1 MLIHVLSVLPDGSVH
16 GTGTPLPAKLDVR
29 TSLDSEQRRASHQ
42 EFQIQ
47 SPYLN
52 ASAAIASGFLL
63 VCSSKMPPVKQRQA
77 LSETRLR
84 AEALLFEGESLF
96 STWLTR
102 MSINEAL
109 MLLRRKR
116 RSREVPISESGT
128 EDEIALPLDIP

>member
-16 GTGTPLPAKLDVR
+16 WTGTPLPAKLDVR

-77 LSETRLR
+77 ISETPAKGGGGLVETCFSSLGWMVAFPGKRPWLGCCLQGF
-84 AEALLFEGESLF
+84 ALIECNLKRD
-96 STWLTR
+96 ST
-102 MSINEAL
+102 
-109 MLLRRKR
+109 
-116 RSREVPISESGT
+116 
-128 EDEIALPLDIP
+128 D

>member
-1 MLIHVLSVLPDGSVH
+1 MVLSIGRELRFLP
-16 GTGTPLPAKLDVR
+16 KLDVR

-77 LSETRLR
+77 ISETPAKGGGGLVETCFSSLGWMVAFPGKRPWLGCCLQGL
-84 AEALLFEGESLF
+84 ALIECNL
-96 STWLTR
+96 
-102 MSINEAL
+102 
-109 MLLRRKR
+109 KR
-116 RSREVPISESGT
+116 DSA
-128 EDEIALPLDIP
+128 D